1 MAYLNFSTDELR
13 PLSTYQR
20 AIEPPH
26 GGLSAT
32 EREVVKLARL
42 DKTASL
48 KPAGR
53 LYRVAQT
60 TFGLSGRP
68 NRLADPRLEGLRRY
82 GVAVAHGSSAM
93 IDSEEAQL
101 KALGFSN
108 GQIASAAALA
118 SGFRSRRSSKGM
130 GIYASL
136 SATTGGMF
144 IWFERYLGDPQIS
157 LILALVVALPVW
169 AIASPRS

>member
-13 PLSTYQR
+13 PLPTYQQT
-20 AIEPPH
+20 IEPSH
-26 GGLSAT
+26 RGLSAT

-53 LYRVAQT
+53 VYRVAQAA
-60 TFGLSGRP
+60 FGLPSRP
-68 NRLADPRLEGLRRY
+68 NRLADPRLEG
-82 GVAVAHGSSAM
+82 
-93 IDSEEAQL
+93 EL
-101 KALGFSN
+101 KALGFSA
-108 GQIASAAALA
+108 GQIASATALA
-118 SGFRSRRSSKGM
+118 SGFRRRRSSTGM

-136 SATTGGMF
+136 SATTGGIF

>member
-26 GGLSAT
+26 RGLSAT

-48 KPAGR
+48 KPTGR
-53 LYRVAQT
+53 LYRMAQA
-60 TFGLSGRP
+60 TFGLPSRP
-68 NRLADPRLEGLRRY
+68 NRLADPRLEGLRRFS
-82 GVAVAHGSSAM
+82 VAVAHGGSAM
-93 IDSEEAQL
+93 IDREEAQL
-101 KALGFSN
+101 KALGFSD
-108 GQIASAAALA
+108 GQVASAAALA
-118 SGFRSRRSSKGM
+118 SGFRRRRSSTAM

-136 SATTGGMF
+136 SATTGGTF
-144 IWFERYLGDPQIS
+144 LWFERYLGDPQIS
-157 LILALVVALPVW
+157 FILALVVALPVW